1 MIARPAECDHA
12 KLVQLLA
19 DTLPEHEHAPLTLHL
34 DDCESCR
41 RSLDELTEQTPL
53 FADTQVAL
61 SSAARGP
68 DSSNS
73 VSGNSD
79 SLDFQLNS
87 APLHGMSKSGVAASP
102 LADQEHWVV
111 NLLQPSS
118 ASDQLGR
125 LDDMSVEAVLGQG
138 GMGVVVKAH
147 DASLGRDLAVK
158 LLSPMLASCGAAR
171 QRFFREA
178 QAAAAIVHPNIVPI
192 FSVSEQR
199 AASENITKAQR
210 AIPYITMP
218 LISGGNLQQV
228 IDRDGPLPLD
238 RVLSIGHQ
246 VAEGLA
252 AAHAQGIIHRDIKPA
267 NLMLDGGGFRVMI
280 TDFGLARALDDSTL
294 TGSGMLAGTPQF
306 MSPEQA
312 RGQTLDHRSDIYSL
326 GAVLYALA
334 TGRPP
339 VSGTSTMEILH
350 KIGSMPPKPIVE
362 INESYPEWFQR
373 LVQLMMHPN
382 ANERIESADQA
393 AVLLRES
400 LAHARSPRRSE
411 LPKAL
416 AVRDWARPLAIFAGG
431 AALATAVGLAA
442 VALPGGFKWQ
452 RSKSVEQSPPAGLS
466 SQPDVP
472 VSEAASSNGVPSG
485 TARVAEWETNQLDQ
499 RIDELGYQ
507 LQSLRYELGLPDSLE
522 GNYDETN

>member
-34 DDCESCR
+34 DDCGSCR
-41 RSLDELTEQTPL
+41 QSLDQLTQQTPL

-61 SSAARGP
+61 MRASSEVDELP
-68 DSSNS
+68 DSNS
-73 VSGNSD
+73 FDSELAIAPVSSVG
-79 SLDFQLNS
+79 NS
-87 APLHGMSKSGVAASP
+87 APTNSSKV
-102 LADQEHWVV
+102 DREHWVV
-111 NLLQPSS
+111 SLLE
-118 ASDQLGR
+118 ASEDSNQLGK
-125 LDDMSVEAVLGQG
+125 LDELSVQAVLGQG

-192 FSVSEQR
+192 FSVSEQSR
-199 AASENITKAQR
+199 SSGEPDKVSR

-218 LISGGNLQQV
+218 LISGGNLQQL

-339 VSGTSTMEILH
+339 VGGTSTMEILH
-350 KIGSMPPKPIVE
+350 KIGKQSPKSIIE
-362 INESYPEWFQR
+362 INESYPEWFER
-373 LVQLMMHPN
+373 LVRMMMHPDVHQ
-382 ANERIESADQA
+382 RLESSEQA

-416 AVRDWARPLAIFAGG
+416 AAKNWIRPAAILTGG
-431 AALATAVGLAA
+431 LLLATIVAIAA

-452 RSKSVEQSPPAGLS
+452 RAEPTQNEEVTSNASRAAQSESDALRSPN
-466 SQPDVP
+466 
-472 VSEAASSNGVPSG
+472 ASPLP
-485 TARVAEWETNQLDQ
+485 EWQTTQLDRQ
-499 RIDELGYQ
+499 LDELGAQ
-507 LQSLRYELGLPDSLE
+507 LQDLRIELGLPNYLE
-522 GNYDETN
+522 GQNDDSN